1 MVVNVQMGLFFPT
14 RAGFLNIYSQ
24 PSPVKAGDYQNK
36 DSLAR
41 GMFTKAYRNRQC
53 HCRVGLLTASLYFVW
68 NNLNPLNQHR
78 KGLSTL
84 EIPFLKPAST
94 KSNQQLDPTQQSIV
108 PL

>member
-14 RAGFLNIYSQ
+14 RAGFLNIDSQ
-24 PSPVKAGDYQNK
+24 PSPVKAGDYQNQ

-41 GMFTKAYRNRQC
+41 GMFTKAYPNRQC
-53 HCRVGLLTASLYFVW
+53 HCRIGLLTASLYFVC

-78 KGLSTL
+78 KGLR
-84 EIPFLKPAST
+84 EIPFPKPAST